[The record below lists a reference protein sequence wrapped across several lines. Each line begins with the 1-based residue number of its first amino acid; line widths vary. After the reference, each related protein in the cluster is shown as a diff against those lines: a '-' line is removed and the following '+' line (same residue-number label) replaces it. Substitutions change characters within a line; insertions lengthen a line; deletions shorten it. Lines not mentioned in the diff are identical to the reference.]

1 MQLEQMQQLSK
12 GAREEDARGVGRGGC
27 VQPPMPSPIGACI
40 FIGWENLG
48 MLKFKSLQNFPSHR
62 ILRYVQGALNID
74 KK

>member
-40 FIGWENLG
+40 FIGWENFG
-48 MLKFKSLQNFPSHR
+48 HVK
-62 ILRYVQGALNID
+62 I
-74 KK
+74 